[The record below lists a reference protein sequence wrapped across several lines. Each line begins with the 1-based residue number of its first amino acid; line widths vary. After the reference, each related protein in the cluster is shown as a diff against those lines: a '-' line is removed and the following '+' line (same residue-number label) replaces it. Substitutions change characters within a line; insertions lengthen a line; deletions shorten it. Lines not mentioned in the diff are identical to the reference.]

1 MYAANTA
8 RAFSRMSAPSTISL
22 FFFLLLFPVFATAV
36 VPDPVVKPIAYNA
49 GAKQHPFV
57 ASMLDLSAL
66 GYVENE
72 FQFSGTANTYGRAGK
87 WRSDGKWDIKVVR
100 ANVPYATRMLVRR
113 PADPAKFNGIVV
125 VEWLNNTAIM
135 DVDVIW
141 AQSHD
146 ELMRQG
152 YAWVGVS
159 AQTLGV
165 RALRAWDR
173 QRYSELQLRTDG
185 VSYDV
190 FSQAAQAVRHQSDV
204 VLGGLPVAGVI
215 GAGESQSAIRLTTYV
230 NAFQASATQVYDA
243 MLLYSRFPLSA
254 PLKDGITALSPSKV
268 YIRADNALRILQL
281 ETEQDVFMFRYRVSR
296 QDDTELLRTWELA
309 GASHYDDYGVSQL
322 LPQYQR
328 DLPQLGSVQLI
339 CRNSLNKIPSHYVV
353 NAALSGLTKWITTGQ
368 TPPPS
373 PRLEYANG
381 KVVRDANGNAVGGI
395 RLPHMDAA
403 TATNNYNNYGSIGA
417 GGNFFVNAFACPF
430 LGNTVPF
437 SKAKLQALYPTHQ
450 DYVAK
455 FTEAAD
461 AALNAGFLVQADYD
475 EAVAQAQAAEVP

>member
-1 MYAANTA
+1 MNAVNPAS
-8 RAFSRMSAPSTISL
+8 AFIRTLAL
-22 FFFLLLFPVFATAV
+22 RVLCLLVFLLMCPVHAAV
-36 VPDPVVKPIAYNA
+36 VVPEPVIKTIAYDA
-49 GAKQHPFV
+49 GSKQHPFV
-57 ASMLDLSAL
+57 ASILDLSAL
-66 GYVENE
+66 GYVESE
-72 FQFSGTANTYGRAGK
+72 FQMSGSANTYGRAGK
-87 WRSDGKWDIKVVR
+87 WRSNGKWDVKTVR
-100 ANVPYATRMLVRR
+100 ANVPYATRLLVRR

-141 AQSHD
+141 AQSHE
-146 ELMRQG
+146 ELMREG

-173 QRYSELQLRTDG
+173 QRYGELRLTTDG

-190 FSQAAQAVRHQSDV
+190 FSQTALAVRSQSESL
-204 VLGGLPVAGVI
+204 LGGLPVAGVI

-230 NAFQASATQVYDA
+230 NAFQAAAVQVFDA

-254 PLKDGITALSPSKV
+254 PLKDGITALAPSKV
-268 YIRADNALRILQL
+268 YIRADNALKILQL
-281 ETEQDVFMFRYRVSR
+281 ETEQDVFMFRYRISR

-309 GASHYDDYGVSQL
+309 GASHYDDYGVNQL

-328 DLPQLGSVQLI
+328 DFPQLGSVQLV

-353 NAALSGLTKWITTGQ
+353 NAALSSLTRWITTGQ
-368 TPPPS
+368 APPQS

-381 KVVRDANGNAVGGI
+381 KVIRDANGNAVGGI

-437 SKAKLQALYPTHQ
+437 SRAKLQALYPTHQ
-450 DYVAK
+450 DYVSK
-455 FTEAAD
+455 FKAAAD
-461 AALNAGFLVQADYD
+461 AALNAGFMVQADYE
-475 EAVAQAQAAEVP
+475 EAVAEAEVSAVP